1 MDEPGP
7 AHDHKTLNA
16 LNEQIAAEQTRIADL
31 ERRIR
36 VIDVE
41 VASWKV
47 PEPPKAPVS
56 RARLGPAS
64 IAFVAGCSVTVLIGN
79 LLAAVIGR

>member
-1 MDEPGP
+1 MDEPAP

-16 LNEQIAAEQTRIADL
+16 LNEQIAAEQTRITDL

-47 PEPPKAPVS
+47 PEAPKALVSPS
-56 RARLGPAS
+56 RAGPAWL
-64 IAFVAGCSVTVLIGN
+64 AFFAGCTVTTVIGHLI
-79 LLAAVIGR
+79 AAVIGR

>member
-1 MDEPGP
+1 MDEPGS
-7 AHDHKTLNA
+7 AVDHKTLNA

-41 VASWKV
+41 VAAWN
-47 PEPPKAPVS
+47 PPPPPRVRTS
-56 RARLGPAS
+56 DPRPAWL
-64 IAFVAGCSVTVLIGN
+64 AFVIALGTTLGLGH
-79 LLAAVIGR
+79 LLAMVIGR

>member
-1 MDEPGP
+1 MDEQ
-7 AHDHKTLNA
+7 ASTHDHKALNA

-36 VIDVE
+36 VIDIE

-56 RARLGPAS
+56 RGGAGWV
-64 IAFVAGCSVTVLIGN
+64 AFLAGCTVTALLGKLIG
-79 LLAAVIGR
+79 AVIGQ